1 MSTLRR
7 VRRVAGAPVAEA
19 AAFVL
24 AAVAAAALASWLPD
38 ARALDAFVCLRYYL
52 AQGCM
57 P

>member
-1 MSTLRR
+1 MSTFRG
-7 VRRVAGAPVAEA
+7 VRRAAGAPVVEA

-24 AAVAAAALASWLPD
+24 AVVAAAALASWLPD
-38 ARALDAFVCLRYYL
+38 AHALDAFVCLRYYL